1 MKENVNIWKY
11 EVGIKAITAIL
22 YVCENVECTRLYLKK
37 FEDIL
42 AHNQR

>member
-1 MKENVNIWKY
+1 MKETVNIWEY
-11 EVGIKAITAIL
+11 EVGIKEITAIL
-22 YVCENVECTRLYLKK
+22 YVCEYVECSRLYLKK